1 MPAFYDEPRDHSS
14 GISLGLYDDLYLNL
28 NGINRYPRPFKFVV
42 GTQEQPSMTS
52 QESERDGFYF
62 PSAGTIGATDPN
74 GRTFWFFRN
83 SLQVFSKKGKSTTL
97 SFQVDSTDNE
107 IQLPARDGTMCLRGD
122 IVAEQLAG
130 TKDGVNTTFTTTYN
144 YSTVVDVI
152 HNGLGDRTFTQ
163 TPDTNTITYTDTPV
177 PLALDRL
184 KVIYVR
190 N

>member
-1 MPAFYDEPRDHSS
+1 
-14 GISLGLYDDLYLNL
+14 
-28 NGINRYPRPFKFVV
+28 
-42 GTQEQPSMTS
+42 MTS